1 MLERCLYLAAVI
13 LVAWAVTFG
22 LRALPFLL
30 FAGRDRDL
38 PPWVERLGNIISPI
52 IIAGL
57 IIYSYTGL
65 EWRTAYPYIAGALT
79 VGLQLWRRNPL
90 LSILAGTILYM
101 CLLACGCTTTRT
113 FELDA
118 AHPAVRVSTTGIY
131 FGEERVEPKDV
142 VEALEDS
149 EVPHTRTI
157 HILIDQEAARNLADA
172 QFLMATLAKAGY
184 TRPVLVTKR
193 HAESEILKDKPRGK
207 SAAARKNTQQAEG
220 ATKRI
225 IRYKKANE

>member
-1 MLERCLYLAAVI
+1 MLERCLYLTAVV

-65 EWRTAYPYIAGALT
+65 EWRTVYPYLAGALT
-79 VGLQLWRRNPL
+79 VGLQLWRHNPL

-101 CLLACGCTTTRT
+101 CLLSCGCTTTRT

-131 FGEERVEPKDV
+131 FGEERVEPYEV

-157 HILIDQEAARNLADA
+157 HILIDAEAARNLADA

-193 HAESEILKDKPRGK
+193 HAESEVLKDKPRGK
-207 SAAARKNTQQAEG
+207 SAAEGQRNSQQNSGRRAV
-220 ATKRI
+220 
-225 IRYKKANE
+225 RYKKANE

>member
-1 MLERCLYLAAVI
+1 MLDRCLYLAAVI
-13 LVAWAVTFG
+13 IVAWAVTFG

-101 CLLACGCTTTRT
+101 CLLSCGCTTTRT
-113 FELDA
+113 LELDA

-131 FGEERVEPKDV
+131 FGEERVEPYEV
-142 VEALEDS
+142 VEALEDR

-157 HILIDQEAARNLADA
+157 HILIDAEAARNLADA

-193 HAESEILKDKPRGK
+193 HAESEILKDKPR
-207 SAAARKNTQQAEG
+207 AQRAAEG
-220 ATKRI
+220 QRNAQPHSGRRA

>member
-1 MLERCLYLAAVI
+1 MLERCLYLTAVV

-57 IIYSYTGL
+57 IIYSYTVL

-79 VGLQLWRRNPL
+79 VGLQLWRHNPL

-101 CLLACGCTTTRT
+101 CLLSCGCTTTRA

-131 FGEERVEPKDV
+131 FGEERVEPYEV

-157 HILIDQEAARNLADA
+157 HILIDAEAARNLADA

-193 HAESEILKDKPRGK
+193 HAESEVLKDKPRGK
-207 SAAARKNTQQAEG
+207 SAAEGQRNSQQNSGRRAV
-220 ATKRI
+220 
-225 IRYKKANE
+225 RYKKANE

>member
-1 MLERCLYLAAVI
+1 MLERCLYLIAVV

-65 EWRTAYPYIAGALT
+65 EWRTVYPYIAGALT
-79 VGLQLWRRNPL
+79 VGLQLWRHNPL

-101 CLLACGCTTTRT
+101 CLLSCGCTTTRT

-131 FGEERVEPKDV
+131 FGEERVEPYEV

-157 HILIDQEAARNLADA
+157 HILIDAEAARNLADA

-193 HAESEILKDKPRGK
+193 HAESEVLKDKPRGK
-207 SAAARKNTQQAEG
+207 SAAEGQRNSQQNSGRRAV
-220 ATKRI
+220 
-225 IRYKKANE
+225 RYKKANE

>member
-1 MLERCLYLAAVI
+1 MLERCLYLIAAV

-65 EWRTAYPYIAGALT
+65 EWRTVYPYIAGALT
-79 VGLQLWRRNPL
+79 VGLQLWRHNPL

-101 CLLACGCTTTRT
+101 CLLSCGCTTTRT

-131 FGEERVEPKDV
+131 FGEERVEPYEV

-157 HILIDQEAARNLADA
+157 HILIDAEAARNLADA

-193 HAESEILKDKPRGK
+193 HAESEVLKDKPRGK
-207 SAAARKNTQQAEG
+207 SAAEGQRNSQQNSGRRAV
-220 ATKRI
+220 
-225 IRYKKANE
+225 RYKKANE

>member
-1 MLERCLYLAAVI
+1 MLERCLYLTAVV

-79 VGLQLWRRNPL
+79 VGLQLWRHNPL

-101 CLLACGCTTTRT
+101 CLLSCGCTTTRT

-131 FGEERVEPKDV
+131 FGEERVEPYEV

-157 HILIDQEAARNLADA
+157 HILIDAEAARNLADA
-172 QFLMATLAKAGY
+172 QFLMAMLAKAGY

-193 HAESEILKDKPRGK
+193 HAESEVLKDKPRGK
-207 SAAARKNTQQAEG
+207 SVAEG
-220 ATKRI
+220 QRNSQQNSGRRAV
-225 IRYKKANE
+225 RYKKANE